1 MTDAPQYQRQVYSV
15 SQLTLKIKGL
25 LENQFPFVWVAGEI
39 SNFSRPASGH
49 YYFTLKDLDAQIQ
62 AVMFKGQNQH
72 LDFIPENGMH
82 ITGLGRLSVYE
93 PRGSYQIIF
102 ELVEPK
108 GIGAIQIAFEQ
119 LKTKLS
125 NEGLFDRKYKK
136 PLPFLPQKICIITS
150 PTGSVVLDFIRIV
163 HRRFANIIIDIIP
176 TAVQGQQSAAQI
188 AECIAMANDLNDVD
202 VIVLARGGGSMEDLQ
217 AFNSEDVARAI
228 FNSILPV
235 ISAIGHETDFTIADF
250 VADLRAPTPSAAAE
264 MIVPD
269 QLELEMRRMETH
281 KRLQNAF
288 NQYIEK
294 IRLQLNSFGVRLV
307 HPKKQIQNLLI
318 KIDDLVYR
326 QDLALQRIV
335 EQQQDQLTLLN
346 NNLQH
351 CNPKDKIVKY
361 NDYLL
366 FIKHKL
372 ISHFKNYIDLH
383 SHQLTKLTTLLNAMN
398 PKDILARGYSI
409 TQRLPDMRIVRDPN
423 HVKIDQNI
431 KVLVEKGEITCR
443 VERK

>member
-1 MTDAPQYQRQVYSV
+1 
-15 SQLTLKIKGL
+15 
-25 LENQFPFVWVAGEI
+25 
-39 SNFSRPASGH
+39 
-49 YYFTLKDLDAQIQ
+49 
-62 AVMFKGQNQH
+62 
-72 LDFIPENGMH
+72 
-82 ITGLGRLSVYE
+82 
-93 PRGSYQIIF
+93 
-102 ELVEPK
+102 
-108 GIGAIQIAFEQ
+108 
-119 LKTKLS
+119 
-125 NEGLFDRKYKK
+125 
-136 PLPFLPQKICIITS
+136 
-150 PTGSVVLDFIRIV
+150 
-163 HRRFANIIIDIIP
+163 
-176 TAVQGQQSAAQI
+176 
-188 AECIAMANDLNDVD
+188 
-202 VIVLARGGGSMEDLQ
+202 
-217 AFNSEDVARAI
+217 
-228 FNSILPV
+228 
-235 ISAIGHETDFTIADF
+235 
-250 VADLRAPTPSAAAE
+250 
-264 MIVPD
+264 
-269 QLELEMRRMETH
+269 MRRMETH

-318 KIDDLVYR
+318 KIDDLAYR

-351 CNPKDKIVKY
+351 CSLKGKIVKY